1 MKKIQNWLK
10 AHYIVHIIISSFVFG
25 VKRWVKGVLILW
37 STFEASKNGIKWIVA
52 TFDWECAKNFIDD
65 IRLFVKGLIGEN
77 ISVVLLIASVISVIY
92 AIGALWSQLSIKLSI
107 PQTNKKIYVKFGN
120 IFKCKGVRI
129 VGVNNFFDTNVDG
142 YIVSPNSLHGQLLMM
157 LNDKGKNFDAA
168 VKKIKKVIPQWVN
181 RKKGKQ
187 YMYPIGTSTWFKI
200 DDKIK
205 YVITAL
211 SDTNNDKYEAHAS
224 INDINQATQEALKEA
239 ESIAEAGDIY
249 FPLWGTKLARSGL
262 NHQEALNLMLL
273 HVKKILESKTTEGK
287 ISVVVYWGDF
297 GKVNLNAIKSLWES
311 INGVC

>member
-25 VKRWVKGVLILW
+25 AKRWIKGMLILW

-65 IRLFVKGLIGEN
+65 IRLFVKGLVGES
-77 ISVVLLIASVISVIY
+77 ISAVLLVAFVISVIY
-92 AIGALWSQLSIKLSI
+92 AIGSLWSQLSIKLSI
-107 PQTNKKIYVKFGN
+107 PQTNKIICVKFGN
-120 IFKCKGVRI
+120 IFKCNGVRV

-142 YIVSPNSLHGQLLMM
+142 YIVSPNSLHGQLLTS
-157 LNDKGKNFDAA
+157 LNDNVKLFDAA
-168 VKKIKKVIPQWVN
+168 VKRINDVTPQKVE

-187 YMYPIGTSTWFKI
+187 YMYPIGTSTWFKMN
-200 DDKIK
+200 DGIK

-224 INDINQATQEALKEA
+224 INDINQATQKALIEA

-262 NHQEALNLMLL
+262 NHQEALCLMLQS
-273 HVKKILESKTTEGK
+273 VKRILESKTTEGK